1 MKLAKRA
8 ILYTLLLTFSICKA
22 QNFKFGIKTGL
33 NMASFSVK
41 VNDIKIK
48 PLFGMHAGI
57 VFQAKLTSGF
67 YIQPEILFSQQGA
80 KVESM
85 RTVSL
90 EGTNFDIQGTAIQKL
105 QYLNM
110 PLLAKFSLSKKLNL
124 EAGPHVSYL
133 LQSKTTIET
142 LTTSTN
148 PDYAPSKEVNMP
160 DTKDAFNKY
169 DIGATLGLDY
179 QLLNGIFFQ
188 GRYNLGFIKPLKK
201 ETYDSRNGVLQI
213 SLGYQF

>member
-1 MKLAKRA
+1 MKLAKRG
-8 ILYTLLLTFSICKA
+8 ILYTLLLIFSICQA
-22 QNFKFGIKTGL
+22 QRFKFGIKSGL

-41 VNDIKIK
+41 VNDIKVK
-48 PLFGMHAGI
+48 PLFGMHAGV
-57 VFQAKLTSGF
+57 VFQAKISPSF

-160 DTKDAFNKY
+160 DTKDAFNTF
-169 DIGATLGLDY
+169 DVGATLGLGY
-179 QLLNGIFFQ
+179 QLLNGVFFQ

-201 ETYDSRNGVLQI
+201 ETYDSRNGVLQL
-213 SLGYQF
+213 SVGYLF